1 VNERRLF
8 APGAMIVTG
17 GAGAIGGAI
26 ARALS
31 DAGAERVLVADI
43 AEDAAAATAEAVA
56 GEAVALDVSDP
67 EAIDRFGEDLAREG
81 VRVGGLVHAA
91 AVFGRSGFPGVGWD
105 EWSKTLS
112 INLMGPY
119 RLTTALLGCLADGAS
134 IVAVTSVE
142 GFHVLSTAGASTP
155 HYAASKGGL
164 QMLTRTLAADLAP
177 KGVRVNAVAPGYI
190 ATPMNAGI
198 LADPDRRRFI
208 EDRVP
213 LGWKVGTPED
223 VVGPV
228 MFLLSDAARYVTGA
242 TIVVDGGLTLGTVRR
257 VGAPASIGGSW
268 TRA

>member
-1 VNERRLF
+1 VSERRPF

-17 GAGAIGGAI
+17 GGGAIGGAI
-26 ARALS
+26 ARVLS
-31 DAGAERVLVADI
+31 DGGAGHVLVADV
-43 AEDAAAATAEAVA
+43 AADAAAATADEVG
-56 GEAVALDVSDP
+56 GEAVTLDVSDP
-67 EAIDRFGEDLAREG
+67 DAIDRFSDDLARDG

-91 AVFGRSGFPGVGWD
+91 AVFGPSSFPEVGWD

-112 INLMGPY
+112 INLMGAY
-119 RLTTALLGCLADGAS
+119 RLTTTLRRCLSEGAS

-177 KGVRVNAVAPGYI
+177 RGVRVNAVAPGYI
-190 ATPMNAGI
+190 ATPMNEQI
-198 LADPDRRRFI
+198 LSEPERRAFI

-213 LGWKVGTPED
+213 LGWRVGTPED
-223 VVGPV
+223 VTGPV
-228 MFLLSDAARYVTGA
+228 LFLLSDAARYVTGT

-257 VGAPASIGGSW
+257 METPASMEGS
-268 TRA
+268 